1 MAPRDEIEDEADQ
14 VLLAQQLTREIIGRE
29 LRELYEISEEL
40 PDYMKELIARLNSR
54 PPSPE

>member
-40 PDYMKELIARLNSR
+40 PDYMKELIARLNNRLSSR
-54 PPSPE
+54 E

>member
-1 MAPRDEIEDEADQ
+1 MVPRNEIEDEADQ

-40 PDYMKELIARLNSR
+40 PDHMKELVARLNNRPSSR
-54 PPSPE
+54 E

>member
-1 MAPRDEIEDEADQ
+1 MVPRNEIEDEADQ

-40 PDYMKELIARLNSR
+40 PDYMKELIARLNNRPSSR
-54 PPSPE
+54 E

>member
-1 MAPRDEIEDEADQ
+1 MVPRNEIEDEADQ

-40 PDYMKELIARLNSR
+40 PDYMKELIARLNNR
-54 PPSPE
+54 PSSHE

>member
-1 MAPRDEIEDEADQ
+1 MVPRNEIEDEADQ

-40 PDYMKELIARLNSR
+40 PDYMKELIARLNNR
-54 PPSPE
+54 PSSPE

>member
-1 MAPRDEIEDEADQ
+1 MVPGNEIEDEADQ

-40 PDYMKELIARLNSR
+40 PDYMKELIARLNNRPSSR
-54 PPSPE
+54 E